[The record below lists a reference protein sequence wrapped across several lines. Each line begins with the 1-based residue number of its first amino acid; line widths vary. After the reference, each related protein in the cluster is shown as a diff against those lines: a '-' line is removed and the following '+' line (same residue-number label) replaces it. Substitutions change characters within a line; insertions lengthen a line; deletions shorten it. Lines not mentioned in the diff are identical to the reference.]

1 MAKLTYKH
9 TLSACFIGY
18 ITQAIVNNF
27 APLLFLTF
35 QTEFSIGLD
44 KITMLVTINFVT
56 QLIVDMLSAKVVD
69 KIGYKPCIVAAH
81 VFCAT
86 GLIGL
91 ALFPGV
97 GDPYA
102 GLLIA
107 VVLYAI
113 GGGLIEVLVS
123 PIAEACPTTDKTG
136 AMSLLHSFY
145 CWGSA
150 AVILV
155 TTLLLLAIGSEHWR
169 WLAVGWAAVPIFNA
183 IYYGFVPVG
192 KLQEEEGG
200 TRLRTLFSS
209 GTFWLFAVMM
219 LCAGASELSMSQWAS
234 AFAESGLGI
243 SKTMGDLFGPCLF
256 AVLMGVARVL
266 YARFGARLNAPL
278 TIACSCVLCVVSY
291 LLAAL
296 SPIPALGLVGC
307 ALCGLSVGIFWP
319 ATFSLAIGRDV
330 QPCDRANAQ
339 GRHRAVRGP
348 FPRRRRRLR
357 RGTDN
362 CWAGLRRPRRRA
374 FGRIA
379 ARDRLSAHPRGLL
392 DRSFV
397 HLPQKSRAGTPRS
410 ERTKELIPSP

>member
-56 QLIVDMLSAKVVD
+56 QFIVDMLSAKVVD

-183 IYYGFVPVG
+183 VYYGFVPVG

-296 SPIPALGLVGC
+296 SPIPELGLVGC

-319 ATFSLAIGRDV
+319 ATFSLAIGRMPKGGTALFAIFSLGGDV
-330 QPCDRANAQ
+330 GCTVGPTLVGLVSDA
-339 GRHRAVRGP
+339 RG
-348 FPRRRRRLR
+348 
-357 RGTDN
+357 GE
-362 CWAGLRRPRRRA
+362 
-374 FGRIA
+374 
-379 ARDRLSAHPRGLL
+379 LSGGLL
-392 DRSFV
+392 LAIVFPLILAICSVLLLVISRKKPSTDLPDLNGQDR
-397 HLPQKSRAGTPRS
+397 
-410 ERTKELIPSP
+410 

>member
-69 KIGYKPCIVAAH
+69 KIGYKPCIIAAH
-81 VFCAT
+81 VFCAS

-296 SPIPALGLVGC
+296 SPVPALGLVGC

-319 ATFSLAIGRDV
+319 ATFSLAIGRMPKGGTVLFAILSLGGDV
-330 QPCDRANAQ
+330 GCTVGPTIVGLVSDA
-339 GRHRAVRGP
+339 RG
-348 FPRRRRRLR
+348 
-357 RGTDN
+357 GE
-362 CWAGLRRPRRRA
+362 
-374 FGRIA
+374 
-379 ARDRLSAHPRGLL
+379 LSTGLL
-392 DRSFV
+392 FAMIFPIVLAICSVLLLVISRKKPSTDLPDLNGQDR
-397 HLPQKSRAGTPRS
+397 
-410 ERTKELIPSP
+410 

>member
-69 KIGYKPCIVAAH
+69 KIGYKPCIIAAH
-81 VFCAT
+81 VFCAS

-278 TIACSCVLCVVSY
+278 TIACSCVLCVMSY

-296 SPIPALGLVGC
+296 SPIPELGLVGC

-319 ATFSLAIGRDV
+319 ATFSLAIGRMPKGGTALFAILSLSGDV
-330 QPCDRANAQ
+330 GCTVGPTIVGLVSDA
-339 GRHRAVRGP
+339 RG
-348 FPRRRRRLR
+348 
-357 RGTDN
+357 GE
-362 CWAGLRRPRRRA
+362 
-374 FGRIA
+374 
-379 ARDRLSAHPRGLL
+379 LSTGLL
-392 DRSFV
+392 FAMIFPIVLAVCSVLLLVISRKKPSTD
-397 HLPQKSRAGTPRS
+397 LPDLNSQND
-410 ERTKELIPSP
+410 

>member
-1 MAKLTYKH
+1 MAKLSYKH

-69 KIGYKPCIVAAH
+69 KIGYKPCIIAAH

-243 SKTMGDLFGPCLF
+243 SKTSRGCCMR
-256 AVLMGVARVL
+256 ASERSS
-266 YARFGARLNAPL
+266 
-278 TIACSCVLCVVSY
+278 TH
-291 LLAAL
+291 L
-296 SPIPALGLVGC
+296 SRSHA
-307 ALCGLSVGIFWP
+307 
-319 ATFSLAIGRDV
+319 
-330 QPCDRANAQ
+330 
-339 GRHRAVRGP
+339 AVRFAWCPICLPRFRP
-348 FPRRRRRLR
+348 FRHWDLSAARCAGFRSASFGRRRSALR
-357 RGTDN
+357 
-362 CWAGLRRPRRRA
+362 
-374 FGRIA
+374 
-379 ARDRLSAHPRGLL
+379 
-392 DRSFV
+392 
-397 HLPQKSRAGTPRS
+397 
-410 ERTKELIPSP
+410 

>member
-69 KIGYKPCIVAAH
+69 KIGYKPCIIAAH
-81 VFCAT
+81 VFCAS

-296 SPIPALGLVGC
+296 SPIPELGLVGC

-319 ATFSLAIGRDV
+319 ATFSLAIGHMPKGGTALFAILSLGGDV
-330 QPCDRANAQ
+330 GCTVGPTLVGLVSDA
-339 GRHRAVRGP
+339 RG
-348 FPRRRRRLR
+348 
-357 RGTDN
+357 GE
-362 CWAGLRRPRRRA
+362 
-374 FGRIA
+374 
-379 ARDRLSAHPRGLL
+379 LSTGLL
-392 DRSFV
+392 FAMIFPIVLAICSVLLLVISRKKPSTD
-397 HLPQKSRAGTPRS
+397 LPDLSSQND
-410 ERTKELIPSP
+410 

>member
-69 KIGYKPCIVAAH
+69 KIGYKPCIIAAH
-81 VFCAT
+81 VFCAS

-296 SPIPALGLVGC
+296 SPIPELGLVGC

-319 ATFSLAIGRDV
+319 ATFSLAIGRMPKGGTTLFAILSLGGDV
-330 QPCDRANAQ
+330 GCTVGPTLVGLVSDA
-339 GRHRAVRGP
+339 RG
-348 FPRRRRRLR
+348 
-357 RGTDN
+357 GE
-362 CWAGLRRPRRRA
+362 
-374 FGRIA
+374 
-379 ARDRLSAHPRGLL
+379 LSTGLL
-392 DRSFV
+392 FAMIFPIVLAVCSVLLLVISRKKPSTDLPDLNGQDR
-397 HLPQKSRAGTPRS
+397 
-410 ERTKELIPSP
+410 

>member
-69 KIGYKPCIVAAH
+69 KIGYKPCIIAAH
-81 VFCAT
+81 VFCAS

-91 ALFPGV
+91 AAFPGV

-266 YARFGARLNAPL
+266 YARFGAKLNAPL

-296 SPIPALGLVGC
+296 SPIPELGLVGC

-319 ATFSLAIGRDV
+319 ATFSLAIGRMPKGGTALFAILSLGGDV
-330 QPCDRANAQ
+330 GCTVGPTLVGLVSDA
-339 GRHRAVRGP
+339 RG
-348 FPRRRRRLR
+348 
-357 RGTDN
+357 GE
-362 CWAGLRRPRRRA
+362 
-374 FGRIA
+374 
-379 ARDRLSAHPRGLL
+379 LSTGLL
-392 DRSFV
+392 FAMIFPIVLAVCSVLLLVISRKKPSTDLPDLSGQDR
-397 HLPQKSRAGTPRS
+397 
-410 ERTKELIPSP
+410 

>member
-18 ITQAIVNNF
+18 VTQAIVNNF

-69 KIGYKPCIVAAH
+69 KIGYKPCIIAAH
-81 VFCAT
+81 VFCAS

-91 ALFPGV
+91 AVFPGV

-155 TTLLLLAIGSEHWR
+155 TTLLLWAIGSEHWR

-209 GTFWLFAVMM
+209 ATFWLFAVMM

-266 YARFGARLNAPL
+266 YARFGARLNAPV
-278 TIACSCVLCVVSY
+278 TVACSCALCVVSY

-296 SPIPALGLVGC
+296 SPVPALGLVGC

-319 ATFSLAIGRDV
+319 ATFSLAIGRM
-330 QPCDRANAQ
+330 PK
-339 GRHRAVRGP
+339 G
-348 FPRRRRRLR
+348 
-357 RGTDN
+357 GTALFAILSLD
-362 CWAGLRRPRRRA
+362 CRAGLRRPRRRT
-374 FGRIA
+374 
-379 ARDRLSAHPRGLL
+379 L
-392 DRSFV
+392 DRASLCDDLPDRPRNLLGHFPD
-397 HLPQKSRAGTPRS
+397 HLAQKAFDAIARTARVNTTSIPLSRSYAM
-410 ERTKELIPSP
+410 I

>member
-69 KIGYKPCIVAAH
+69 KIGYKPCIIAAH

-150 AVILV
+150 AVIFV

-183 IYYGFVPVG
+183 IYYG
-192 KLQEEEGG
+192 
-200 TRLRTLFSS
+200 TRSIT
-209 GTFWLFAVMM
+209 A
-219 LCAGASELSMSQWAS
+219 LCRSASCRKKRA
-234 AFAESGLGI
+234 ARACARCFRAR
-243 SKTMGDLFGPCLF
+243 LFGCL
-256 AVLMGVARVL
+256 R
-266 YARFGARLNAPL
+266 
-278 TIACSCVLCVVSY
+278 
-291 LLAAL
+291 
-296 SPIPALGLVGC
+296 
-307 ALCGLSVGIFWP
+307 
-319 ATFSLAIGRDV
+319 
-330 QPCDRANAQ
+330 
-339 GRHRAVRGP
+339 
-348 FPRRRRRLR
+348 
-357 RGTDN
+357 
-362 CWAGLRRPRRRA
+362 
-374 FGRIA
+374 
-379 ARDRLSAHPRGLL
+379 
-392 DRSFV
+392 
-397 HLPQKSRAGTPRS
+397 
-410 ERTKELIPSP
+410 

>member
-69 KIGYKPCIVAAH
+69 KIGYKPCIIAAH
-81 VFCAT
+81 VFCAS

-91 ALFPGV
+91 AVFPGV

-296 SPIPALGLVGC
+296 SPVPALGLVGC

-319 ATFSLAIGRDV
+319 ATFSLAIGRM
-330 QPCDRANAQ
+330 PK
-339 GRHRAVRGP
+339 GRHRAVCDP
-348 FPRRRRRLR
+348 LPRRRRRLH
-357 RGTDN
+357 RGTDPRR
-362 CWAGLRRPRRRA
+362 AGLRRPRRRA
-374 FGRIA
+374 
-379 ARDRLSAHPRGLL
+379 L
-392 DRSFV
+392 DRASLCDD
-397 HLPQKSRAGTPRS
+397 LPDRPRNLLGVVARHFAQKAFIRPSGL
-410 ERTKELIPSP
+410 ERIG